1 MKIRLTASK
10 QEELFST
17 ECKLINLKYEYQGYS
32 GNEKWAIVSELT
44 EQELYRKYPDVIKRY
59 IPFILLSVEQ
69 GQTIAEFNANEDKHR
84 KRMYRTVDV
93 FGYDDELS
101 AQFHDEL
108 CSYDESIED
117 VKEQMERENLYEM
130 RISALKEGIDSL
142 TEIQKRRLVAVFFKG
157 KTSREV
163 AEDESVNY
171 SAIDKSIAQSLKKL
185 KVFLNNRVCKTT
197 PLSK

>member
-108 CSYDESIED
+108 CSYDDSIED
-117 VKEQMERENLYEM
+117 VKDQLERVILYVM

-142 TEIQKRRLVAVFFKG
+142 TGI
-157 KTSREV
+157 
-163 AEDESVNY
+163 
-171 SAIDKSIAQSLKKL
+171 
-185 KVFLNNRVCKTT
+185 
-197 PLSK
+197 